1 MFNEFLSLFSSL
13 PYHPLQSSS
22 SKSQKSKGSSSIN
35 GRREEMDEN
44 EGSSFFNDFISFSH
58 FFLLPFII
66 LDFIHL
72 TNTYLNKNNL
82 QSFHEEFM
90 SQPFSNFFKE
100 NPDQLLLYSQICY
113 KIGCIISELFCSMR
127 FSTSF
132 INSSF
137 ENQNKNQSSTTNCS
151 FSTEQQNLNSHLF
164 DPSQSTFELFG
175 LDFLLCLEDEN
186 ENYEQKE
193 EEKKSQENESSKSKP
208 PLQSPQLFNISPI
221 LLEVNPSPDI
231 AQSGQSN
238 FGMML
243 RLVNGILGFLV
254 SFLTS
259 KYVSFSLFLSIVLYF
274 FLLSSFYSIL

>member
-1 MFNEFLSLFSSL
+1 
-13 PYHPLQSSS
+13 
-22 SKSQKSKGSSSIN
+22 
-35 GRREEMDEN
+35 
-44 EGSSFFNDFISFSH
+44 
-58 FFLLPFII
+58 
-66 LDFIHL
+66 
-72 TNTYLNKNNL
+72 
-82 QSFHEEFM
+82 M

-100 NPDQLLLYSQICY
+100 NPNLFSQICY

-137 ENQNKNQSSTTNCS
+137 DHQNQNQNQSSTTNSS

-175 LDFLLCLEDEN
+175 LDFLLCLDDEN
-186 ENYEQKE
+186 EIFQQKE
-193 EEKKSQENESSKSKP
+193 EEKKSPENNSKSKP
-208 PLQSPQLFNISPI
+208 QQSPQLFNISPI

-243 RLVNGILGFLV
+243 RLVNGILGFF
-254 SFLTS
+254 SFSHFIS
-259 KYVSFSLFLSIVLYF
+259 KSLAISLFLSIVINF